1 MNLSR
6 LGLSALQNAQQN
18 LQITGHNIS
27 NSKVEG
33 YNRQTVLSQT
43 AGAQSMGAGYI
54 GRGVQAVTVQ
64 RAYDSFVWNQLV
76 QSQSTGAALITYG
89 TEIGQVNNL
98 FADRTVGISPAIQS
112 FFDAMNAVASSPSD
126 PDARQ
131 ELLGR
136 AQSMVTQF
144 NDAHSA
150 LQAQR
155 DNINTQVRTTVAQVN
170 SYVERIHDMN
180 QQITASKAATP
191 NHSPNDLLDQREQ
204 LVMELNQLVDVK
216 VIEQDGVFN
225 LTLNNGQVLLGG
237 SQVFPLE
244 AQTSKSDPSKVVVA
258 YTSAFENGVGRTVQ
272 LSDSNFKGGQLG
284 GLLQYRSQSLDATQN
299 YLGRLAIGISAALN
313 EVHKEGYDLSGVI
326 GGDFFSVELGQPIP
340 SNKNGN
346 SPEPNLQISLADA
359 NKLTGSDYQVEFRDG
374 QYTVK
379 TLPNGPTKTVTPQEL
394 EDGFE
399 VDGVHFQFDAKTAMA
414 VEGDTWLVQP
424 TRNAAASLSL
434 ELDDPA
440 KIAAAGVDKDGKPLG
455 TANGDVALKLA
466 KLQDARTLGNGS
478 LNFNE
483 AYGQMVNKIAVQ
495 AQQNGTAAKAQAN
508 LIQQN
513 YAAQQRI
520 SGVNEDEEVLM
531 LDKYMQQYRAASRMI
546 EVSSNMF
553 DTLLSLRN

>member
-43 AGAQSMGAGYI
+43 AGAQNIGAGYV

-76 QSQSTGAALITYG
+76 QSQSAGASLITYG
-89 TEIGQVNNL
+89 NEISQVNNL
-98 FADRTVGISPAIQS
+98 FGDRTVGISPAIQN

-136 AQSMVTQF
+136 AQSLVTQF
-144 NDAHSA
+144 NDAQSS

-155 DNINTQVRTTVAQVN
+155 DNINTQVRTTVSQIN

-180 QQITASKAATP
+180 QQITAAKAATP
-191 NHSPNDLLDQREQ
+191 DHSPNDLLDQREQ

-237 SQVFPLE
+237 SQVFPLQ
-244 AQTSKSDPSKVVVA
+244 AQTSNSDPSKVVVA
-258 YTSAFENGVGRTVQ
+258 YTAAFEDGVGKTVQ
-272 LSDSNFKGGQLG
+272 LQDSNFKGGQLG
-284 GLLQYRSQSLDATQN
+284 GLLRYRSESLDATQN
-299 YLGRLAIGISAALN
+299 YLGRLAIGITSAINA
-313 EVHKEGYDLSGVI
+313 VHAEGFDLSGNA
-326 GGDFFSVELGQPIP
+326 GGDFFRIELGKPIP
-340 SNKNGN
+340 SNKSGV
-346 SPEPNLQISLADA
+346 SPAPDLNISLTDA
-359 NKLTGSDYQVEFRDG
+359 NKLTGSDYQIEFRNG
-374 QYTVK
+374 EYSVK
-379 TLPNGPTKTVTPQEL
+379 TLPNGPTKVVTPTEA
-394 EDGFE
+394 ENGFE
-399 VDGVHFQFDAKTAMA
+399 IDGVQFKFDGASSAVDGDS
-414 VEGDTWLVQP
+414 WLVQP
-424 TRNAAASLSL
+424 TRDAAARIELV
-434 ELDDPA
+434 LDDPA
-440 KIAAAGVDKDGKPLG
+440 KVAAAGKDADGNPLG
-455 TANGDVALKLA
+455 SANGDIALKLA
-466 KLQDARTLGNGS
+466 KLQEQRTLGNGS

-483 AYGQMVNKIAVQ
+483 AYGQLVNKVAVQ
-495 AQQNGTAAKAQAN
+495 AQQNATAAKAQAN

-513 YAAQQRI
+513 YASQQRI
-520 SGVNEDEEVLM
+520 SGVNEDEEVLN
-531 LDKYMQQYRAASRMI
+531 LDKFLQQYRAASRMI

-553 DTLLSLRN
+553 DTLLGLRN

>member
-43 AGAQSMGAGYI
+43 AGAQNIGAGYV

-76 QSQSTGAALITYG
+76 QSQSAGAALITYG

-98 FADRTVGISPAIQS
+98 FGDRTVGISPAIQN

-136 AQSMVTQF
+136 AQSLVTQF
-144 NDAHSA
+144 NDAQSS

-155 DNINTQVRTTVAQVN
+155 DNLNTQVRTTVSQIN

-180 QQITASKAATP
+180 QQITAAKAATP
-191 NHSPNDLLDQREQ
+191 DHSPNDLLDQREQ

-237 SQVFPLE
+237 SQVFPLQ
-244 AQTSKSDPSKVVVA
+244 AQTSTSDPSKVVVA
-258 YTSAFENGVGRTVQ
+258 YTAAFEDGVGKTVQ
-272 LSDSNFKGGQLG
+272 LQDSNFKGGQLG
-284 GLLQYRSQSLDATQN
+284 GLLKYRSESLDATQN
-299 YLGRLAIGISAALN
+299 YLGRLAIGITTAINA
-313 EVHKEGYDLSGVI
+313 VHAEGFDLAGNA
-326 GGDFFSVELGQPIP
+326 GGDFFRIELGKPIP
-340 SNKNGN
+340 SNKSGS
-346 SPEPNLQISLADA
+346 SPAPDLNIELGDA
-359 NKLTGSDYQVEFRDG
+359 NKLTGSDYQVEFRNG
-374 QYTVK
+374 EYSVK
-379 TLPNGPTKTVTPQEL
+379 TLPNGPTKVFTPAEA
-394 EDGFE
+394 EAGFE
-399 VDGVHFQFDAKTAMA
+399 IDGVKFKFDDAATA
-414 VEGDTWLVQP
+414 VEGDNWLVQP
-424 TRNAAASLSL
+424 TRNAAGRIELV
-434 ELDDPA
+434 LDDPA
-440 KIAAAGVDKDGKPLG
+440 KVAAAGKDKDGNPLG
-455 TANGDVALKLA
+455 SANGDIALKLA
-466 KLQDARTLGNGS
+466 ALQEQRTMGNGT

-483 AYGQMVNKIAVQ
+483 AYSQLVNKVAVQ
-495 AQQNGTAAKAQAN
+495 AQQNATAAKAQAN

-513 YAAQQRI
+513 YASQQRI
-520 SGVNEDEEVLM
+520 SGVNEDEEVLN
-531 LDKYMQQYRAASRMI
+531 LDKFLQQYRAASRMI

-553 DTLLSLRN
+553 DTLLGLRN

>member
-43 AGAQSMGAGYI
+43 AGAQSIGAGYV

-76 QSQSTGAALITYG
+76 QSQSAGAALITYG

-98 FADRTVGISPAIQS
+98 FGDRTVGISPAIQN

-136 AQSMVTQF
+136 AQSLVTQF
-144 NDAHSA
+144 NDAQSS

-155 DNINTQVRTTVAQVN
+155 DNINTQVRTTVSQIN

-180 QQITASKAATP
+180 QQITAAKAATP
-191 NHSPNDLLDQREQ
+191 DHSPNDLLDQREQ

-237 SQVFPLE
+237 SQMFPLE
-244 AQTSKSDPSKVVVA
+244 AQNSTTDPSRIVVA
-258 YTSAFENGVGRTVQ
+258 YTAAFEDGVGKTVQ
-272 LSDSNFKGGQLG
+272 LQDGNFKGGQLG
-284 GLLQYRSQSLDATQN
+284 GLLKYRSESLDATQN
-299 YLGRLAIGISAALN
+299 YLGRLAIGITSAINA
-313 EVHKEGYDLSGVI
+313 VHAEGFDLAGEA
-326 GGDFFSVELGQPIP
+326 GGDFFRIELGQPIP
-340 SNKNGN
+340 SNKSGS
-346 SPEPNLQISLADA
+346 SPAPDLSIELGDA

-374 QYTVK
+374 EYNVK
-379 TLPNGPTKTVTPQEL
+379 TLPNGPTKTFTPSEA
-394 EDGFE
+394 EAGFE
-399 VDGVHFQFDAKTAMA
+399 IDGVKFKFDGAATA
-414 VEGDTWLVQP
+414 VEGDNWLVQP
-424 TRNAAASLSL
+424 TRNAAGRIELV
-434 ELDDPA
+434 LDDPA
-440 KIAAAGVDKDGKPLG
+440 KVAAAGKDKEGNPLG
-455 TANGDVALKLA
+455 SANGDIALKLA
-466 KLQDARTLGNGS
+466 ELQEKRTMGNGS

-483 AYGQMVNKIAVQ
+483 AYGQLVNKVAVQ

-520 SGVNEDEEVLM
+520 SGVNEDEEVLN
-531 LDKYMQQYRAASRMI
+531 LDKFLQQYRAASRMI
-546 EVSSNMF
+546 EVSSSMF
-553 DTLLSLRN
+553 DTLLGLRN

>member
-155 DNINTQVRTTVAQVN
+155 DNINTQVSTTVAQVN

-399 VDGVHFQFDAKTAMA
+399 VDGVHFQFDAKTDMA